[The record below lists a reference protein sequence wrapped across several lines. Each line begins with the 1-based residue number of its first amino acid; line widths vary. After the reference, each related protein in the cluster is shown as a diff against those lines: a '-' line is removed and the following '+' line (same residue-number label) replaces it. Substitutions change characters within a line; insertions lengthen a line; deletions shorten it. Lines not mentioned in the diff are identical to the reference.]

1 MPRIRPSKPFPVA
14 RELSPTREKRK
25 RRHIE
30 ESDELPPTIN
40 QRNVRPRSAEPP
52 ERNSPSELMNYPLL
66 DINPRDILQGGQ
78 HQEASS
84 PLLTPQSGATSPDP
98 PNALKRPNQTI
109 AQPRTDGE
117 HAATLTEVNPDSG
130 SITGGARIWLRG
142 VDFPANFPLYARF
155 GTAVVPTVSPLT
167 CLWCFLTAFFRFS
180 AILAFFSAFCLL

>member
-1 MPRIRPSKPFPVA
+1 MA
-14 RELSPTREKRK
+14 RALSPTREKRK
-25 RRHIE
+25 RLHIE
-30 ESDELPPTIN
+30 ESDELLPTVN
-40 QRNVRPRSAEPP
+40 QRNVRPRSAEP
-52 ERNSPSELMNYPLL
+52 RNSPSELINYPLL
-66 DINPRDILQGGQ
+66 DINPRDIPQGGQ
-78 HQEASS
+78 HPEASS

-155 GTAVVPTVSPLT
+155 GTAVVPTVSLLIYLWRSLT
-167 CLWCFLTAFFRFS
+167 TFF
-180 AILAFFSAFCLL
+180 